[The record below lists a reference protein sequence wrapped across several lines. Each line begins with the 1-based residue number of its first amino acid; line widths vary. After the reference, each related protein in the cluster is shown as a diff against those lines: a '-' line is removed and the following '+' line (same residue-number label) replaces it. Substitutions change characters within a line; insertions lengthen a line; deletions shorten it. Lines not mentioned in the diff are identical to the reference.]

1 MQSHLK
7 DLLKNS
13 HVKQEDIINK
23 IFNKFSEVK
32 KHIKTVLKDID
43 TECTAKKKLM
53 SLQQRELMKSY
64 AADFQKIVSYVN

>member
-1 MQSHLK
+1 MKKKFMFVAIYLQSDTFDWVQSHLK

-13 HVKQEDIINK
+13 HIKQEDIINK

-43 TECTAKKKLM
+43 TECTVNKKLI
-53 SLQQRELMKSY
+53 SL
-64 AADFQKIVSYVN
+64 